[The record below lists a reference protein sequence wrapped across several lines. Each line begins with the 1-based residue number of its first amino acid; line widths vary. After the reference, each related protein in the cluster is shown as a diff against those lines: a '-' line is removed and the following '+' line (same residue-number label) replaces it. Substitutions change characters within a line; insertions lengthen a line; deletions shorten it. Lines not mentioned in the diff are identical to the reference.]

1 MKKLFT
7 MIRQGNLEEVAR
19 ILDKKLE
26 LIACTATAPPKKD
39 HGQSPL
45 MVAIKAGRPEAVNLL
60 LDYEADVNFKELSNP
75 YDPYG
80 QSAPIWL
87 DAVCQCVWSARRVVT
102 ADGGIITEEKERQS
116 IQTAETWFAL
126 LRRMLE
132 MGLDPNQKAEKSHYY
147 AGAPRNAWVGVLDE
161 YDYFAR
167 ESLGDPVEHP
177 RSYALYVEDNR
188 RLREMCKAIFN
199 LLLRYGVDIHDI
211 PEGERDTRA
220 LVLRNISEGREL
232 LDGFPGLEPRE
243 PYPVTYRGKTTMVTP
258 PSPEENRKRYETKWG
273 EMADIL
279 RPYYQKG

>member
-7 MIRQGNLEEVAR
+7 MIRRGNLEEVAR
-19 ILDKKLE
+19 ILDKKPE
-26 LIACTATAPPKKD
+26 LVACTATAPPKKD

-45 MVAIKAGRPEAVNLL
+45 MVAIKADRPEAANLL
-60 LDYEADVNFKELSNP
+60 LDYKADVNFKEQPNP

-80 QSAPIWL
+80 QSAPVWL
-87 DAVCQCVWSARRVVT
+87 DAICQCVWSARRVVT
-102 ADGGIITEEKERQS
+102 ADGNIITEEKERRS
-116 IQTAETWFAL
+116 IQRAETWFAL

-132 MGLDPNQKAEKSHYY
+132 LGLDPNQKAEKSHYY

-167 ESLGDPVEHP
+167 ESLEGWSRD
-177 RSYALYVEDNR
+177 LYSEDNR
-188 RLREMCKAIFN
+188 RLREMCKAIFD
-199 LLLRYGVDIHDI
+199 LLLKHGVDIHDI

-232 LDGFPGLEPRE
+232 LDGFPNLEPRE
-243 PYPVTYRGKTTMVTP
+243 PYPVTFRGKTTMVTP
-258 PSPEENRKRYETKWG
+258 TPPEEERKRYETKWG
-273 EMADIL
+273 EVAEIL

>member
-7 MIRQGNLEEVAR
+7 MIRRGDLEEVAR
-19 ILDKKLE
+19 ILDKNPA
-26 LIACTATAPPKKD
+26 LIACTATAPPQKD

-45 MVAIKAGRPEAVNLL
+45 MVAIKAGRPEAANLL
-60 LDYEADVNFKELSNP
+60 LDYKADVNFKEQPNP

-87 DAVCQCVWSARRVVT
+87 DALCQCVHSARQVVT
-102 ADGGIITEEKERQS
+102 ADGNIITEEKERQS
-116 IQTAETWFAL
+116 IQRAETWFAL

-132 MGLDPNQKAEKSHYY
+132 LGLDPNQKAEKSHYY

-167 ESLGDPVEHP
+167 ENLSGW
-177 RSYALYVEDNR
+177 SYALYSEDNR
-188 RLREMCKAIFN
+188 RLREMCRAIFD
-199 LLLRYGVDIHDI
+199 LLLKHGVDIHDI
-211 PEGERDTRA
+211 PEGEQDTRA
-220 LVLRNISEGREL
+220 LLLRNISEGREL
-232 LDGFPGLEPRE
+232 LEGFPDLEPRE

-258 PSPEENRKRYETKWG
+258 LSPEKNRKRYETKWG